1 MRAQQTLSV
10 TQAESTRNAETHG
23 RNDQHLICSVVIPV
37 YNERDNVRAVY
48 QALCEVAAGE
58 PSLNWEFVFVEDG
71 STDDTFAILVDLNCA
86 DPRVKII
93 RLSRNYGS
101 HIGAAAGLQFASGH
115 AAVIMAGDLQ
125 DHPREIR
132 RFLVKWREGF
142 HVVWGVLA
150 SRPDNRLDRL
160 LSAMFSALIRRTALP
175 AYPRREIGSFC
186 LLDRKVVDALNR
198 FPERNR
204 LTSGLILLAGFH
216 QTEIEYDRLERHSG
230 VSKWSLRRKMSL
242 TIDTVVSFS
251 SLPMR
256 VTSVAGITIAA
267 LSFVY
272 GAYLALDTLINGR
285 VAEGWT
291 TIVVLILMLGGLQLV
306 VMGMLGE
313 YLWRVC
319 EETRRRPL
327 FLVQELTGAFPFV
340 ERVLKGEGYPQIVPP
355 TDHLPPSTS

>member
-1 MRAQQTLSV
+1 VQPTLSGS
-10 TQAESTRNAETHG
+10 QAGSFRNVEAHG
-23 RNDQHLICSVVIPV
+23 LNGQHLICSVVIPV

-48 QALCEVAAGE
+48 QALCEVAAEE
-58 PSLNWEFVFVEDG
+58 PSLDWEFVFIEDG
-71 STDDTFAILVDLNCA
+71 STDDTFAILANLNST
-86 DPRVKII
+86 DPRVKIV

-132 RFLVKWREGF
+132 RFLAKWREGF

-150 SRPDNRLDRL
+150 SRQDTRLDRFF
-160 LSAMFSALIRRTALP
+160 SNMFSALIRRLALP
-175 AYPRREIGSFC
+175 TYPRRETGSFC
-186 LLDRKVVDALNR
+186 LLDRKVVDALNC

-204 LTSGLILLAGFH
+204 LTSGLILLAGFR
-216 QTEIEYDRLERHSG
+216 QTEIAYDRLKRHSG
-230 VSKWSLRRKMSL
+230 VSKWSLRRKIGL
-242 TIDTVVSFS
+242 TVDTVISFS

-256 VTSVAGITIAA
+256 VTSVAGLTIAG
-267 LSFVY
+267 LSFAY
-272 GAYLALDTLINGR
+272 AAYLALDTLINGR
-285 VAEGWT
+285 VTEGWT
-291 TIVVLILMLGGLQLV
+291 TIVVLILMLSGLQLV

-327 FLVQELTGAFPFV
+327 FLVQEVTGRFPRL
-340 ERVLKGEGYPQIVPP
+340 ERAVKAEGYGQNVPP
-355 TDHLPPSTS
+355 MDHFPPSP